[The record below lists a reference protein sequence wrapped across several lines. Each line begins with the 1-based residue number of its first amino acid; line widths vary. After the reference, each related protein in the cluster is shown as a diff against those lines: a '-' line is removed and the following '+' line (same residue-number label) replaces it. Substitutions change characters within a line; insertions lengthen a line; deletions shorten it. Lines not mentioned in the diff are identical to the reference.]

1 MQTNAFRIS
10 YLVSLGARGH
20 CPYAHCSPFMPFV
33 FLNWLSPVVPR
44 SWLNAQLAFIR
55 VYLCSSVVA
64 FRISAILLLCAALAG
79 PAGAQSQATTGVIRG
94 AVWDSFGKPVGNA
107 TISLTET
114 RTNYRRTLVSSEH
127 GVFAATLLPLGFY
140 DITVRA
146 EGRAEVRQT
155 GIQVRVGETVE
166 LNIKMGRQRE
176 ENIKTMILEE
186 TLVEAVR
193 PAVDIAQSEPATRLP
208 KEAVADL
215 PNNGRNV
222 LNLTLLTP
230 GVGIVQGPDGDELT
244 IAGQRGIHNNI
255 SVDGADFNNPFFGE
269 QRGGQ
274 RPAFTFNLDAV
285 EEIVVIP
292 QGANAEFGRSSG
304 GFVNAIT
311 KSGTNEL
318 HGSIHFFGKHSA
330 LSATAEHKGI
340 TRTPDFGQG
349 QFGFTLGGPLVKN
362 KAFFFAAYD
371 QQIFRDTKQD
381 DIDRIDSRVRGF
393 MDNAFNGA
401 LAGDYGPIDRTNDAR
416 AFLAKIDYH
425 LSENHSATFKYNYTW
440 SEQKNGTFDVDSWAR
455 SANAVER
462 DWSHAFNGSLVSL
475 LPGNAINE
483 FRFQLAREDRPRP
496 YDGPVNPSTARP
508 FPDTAMD
515 FVGAYRFGLPFFIPV
530 EYHDSRIQ
538 LLNNISVGMGD
549 HLIKAGVEW
558 NRVESTQTFIGF
570 ANGRYIFGSVDGFLK
585 FVERGNNYVE
595 CADGSTSTTGA
606 CPDGVEI
613 TGPVLL
619 YLQQAG
625 VGGLTV
631 EEAGTQAIP
640 QHELAAFVQDSWRI
654 SDKLTLNY
662 GLRWEAQIQPDVL
675 TDPTEVFF
683 ADFIGKTVSNE
694 TGTHTFPSNGKIPS
708 DYTMFQPRIGMAYDI
723 HGDNKTLLRGN
734 IGIYYARIP
743 GLNLAGTRSTNG
755 SRGQT
760 IFRSSALAPVLGP
773 PPAYGDLLPAPE
785 GDPFRPDITV
795 VDKNFKNPRTL
806 SAHVGMERELSAQGL
821 VGTLGYTHARTAR
834 LTRFVNRNAVVF
846 GAPWATGLGAD
857 GNNGIGN
864 LTVVEST
871 AKSRYHGIS
880 LGLRHNAREDLQFQL
895 NYTLSWDR
903 SNDDNERDPFTFR
916 YVDPTRLDREWGYSD
931 RDQRHRF
938 NAWALAKLPG
948 QIVLNNRIS
957 YYSAQPI
964 SESCDNNRGSGMA
977 SVNPWGATSD
987 RICAN
992 GNIIPRNTLRKDNA
1006 FFSWDARLSRP
1017 IPLGKGQLEAIVE
1030 VFNLLNTD
1038 NFRDPSSAGLLF
1050 NFDGTVQSG
1059 LGNPREVQI
1068 GLRYVY

>member
-10 YLVSLGARGH
+10 
-20 CPYAHCSPFMPFV
+20 FV
-33 FLNWLSPVVPR
+33 
-44 SWLNAQLAFIR
+44 
-55 VYLCSSVVA
+55 
-64 FRISAILLLCAALAG
+64 LLLCVALTRA
-79 PAGAQSQATTGVIRG
+79 AGAQSQATTGVIRG
-94 AVWDSFGKPVGNA
+94 AVWDSFGNPIGNA
-107 TISLTET
+107 TIALTET
-114 RTNYRRTLVSSEH
+114 RTNYRRTLVSSDE

-140 DITVRA
+140 DIAVRA
-146 EGRAEVRQT
+146 EGRADVRQT

-166 LNIKMGRQRE
+166 LNVKMVQRPE
-176 ENIKTMILEE
+176 ESIKTVILEE
-186 TLVEAVR
+186 TLVKAVR
-193 PAVDIAQSEPATRLP
+193 PAVDIAQSEPATRLSE
-208 KEAVADL
+208 EAVADL
-215 PNNGRNV
+215 PNDGRNV

-244 IAGQRGIHNNI
+244 IGGQRGIHNNI

-274 RPAFTFNLDAV
+274 RPAFTFNMDAV

-304 GFVNAIT
+304 GFVNVIT
-311 KSGTNEL
+311 KSGTNQL
-318 HGSIHFFGKHSA
+318 HGSMHFFGKHSA
-330 LSATAEHKGI
+330 LSTTAKHEGMA
-340 TRTPDFGQG
+340 RAPDFGQG
-349 QFGFTLGGPLVKN
+349 QFGFTMGGPLVKN

-381 DIDRIDSRVRGF
+381 DIDRIDPRVRNF
-393 MDNAFNGA
+393 MDTAFNGA

-475 LPGNAINE
+475 LSAGAINE
-483 FRFQLAREDRPRP
+483 FRFQIAREDRPRP
-496 YDGPVNPSTARP
+496 YDGPINPNTARP

-530 EYHDSRIQ
+530 EYRDSRLQ
-538 LLNNISVGMGD
+538 FLDNISWGIGD

-558 NRVESTQTFIGF
+558 NRTESTQTFIGF
-570 ANGRYIFGSVDGFLK
+570 ANGRYIFNSVNGFLN
-585 FVERGNNYVE
+585 FVDRGNGYVE
-595 CADGSTSTTGA
+595 CADGSTSTAGA
-606 CPDGVEI
+606 CPDGIEI
-613 TGPVLL
+613 VGPVLV

-631 EEAGTQAIP
+631 EEAGTQSIP
-640 QHELAAFVQDSWRI
+640 QHELAAFVQDSWRV
-654 SDKLTLNY
+654 SDELTLNY

-675 TDPTEVFF
+675 TDPAEVFF
-683 ADFIGKTVSNE
+683 ADFIGKTAR
-694 TGTHTFPSNGKIPS
+694 TDAGTYAFPSNGKIPS
-708 DYTMFQPRIGMAYDI
+708 DWTMFQPRIGMAYDVQ
-723 HGDNKTLLRGN
+723 GDAKTLLRGSV
-734 IGIYYARIP
+734 GIYYARIP
-743 GLNLAGTRSTNG
+743 GLNLASTRSTNG

-760 IFRSSALAPVLGP
+760 IFRSSALTPVLGP
-773 PPAYGDLLPAPE
+773 PPAYGALLPAPE
-785 GDPFRPDITV
+785 GDPFGPDITV
-795 VDKNFKNPRTL
+795 VDQNFKNPRTL
-806 SAHVGMERELSAQGL
+806 SAHAGIERELHAGGL
-821 VGTLGYTHARTAR
+821 VGSFGYAYARTDR
-834 LTRFVNRNAVVF
+834 LTRFVNRNDAVF
-846 GAPWATGLGAD
+846 GSPWAKGLGTD
-857 GNNGIGN
+857 GNNGIGI
-864 LTVVEST
+864 LTVAEST
-871 AKSRYHGIS
+871 AESRYHGLS
-880 LGLRHNAREDLQFQL
+880 FGLRHQARDDLQFQI

-916 YVDPTRLDREWGYSD
+916 YVDPTQLDREWGYSD

-948 QIVLNNRIS
+948 EIFLNNRIS

-964 SESCDNNRGSGMA
+964 SESCGGDNRGSGTP

-992 GNIIPRNTLRKDNA
+992 GDIIPRNTLRKDNA

-1017 IPLGKGQLEAIVE
+1017 IPLGNGQLEAIVE
-1030 VFNLLNTD
+1030 VFNLLNAD
-1038 NFRDPSSAGLLF
+1038 NFRDPTSAGLLF